1 MPGMVETSSA
11 AAASPNPMKAAA
23 AAAGST
29 KSKYQK
35 EVDDLVVVF
44 NNQKG
49 DKAVR
54 VKAIEEIVHLCNCAD
69 PEPFEPYLVKDALPA
84 LLDAVSDKQRD
95 VQKAAEP
102 AIDAVR
108 GLICPH
114 AVAFATN
121 VLLKAACGGGK
132 WQTKASALKV
142 LKEMATTHPTQLSRC
157 MPVIV
162 PVVQELIWDTK
173 PEVSQAAKDVMKEA
187 LDAIDNKDLEPFVPK
202 LMGAMTNPEEVPECI
217 HALAATT
224 FVQTVD
230 SASLSIIVPLLLRGL
245 ALRPVAIK
253 RQCAVIV
260 ENMSKL
266 VEEAIEA
273 APFTGTLLPAL
284 ARCKEEVSDPEAR
297 AVAGRAHDHM
307 ARIAEKVEKALLVQT
322 SNEKGVEK
330 AIQEMIAGVGGVV
343 TPENEESIH
352 YLSSVIR
359 SLIKDR
365 NFEEAEWKTHLTPYL
380 YVFCDQ
386 PESAAVAAVDL
397 LEKCKVNTVDVNA
410 KEEEDE
416 EGEDLCNCKFSL
428 AYGSKIL
435 LHNTELRLKRG
446 KRYGLLG
453 PNDSGKTT
461 LMRAISNEQVDGFP
475 PRSEVHTVFVEAD
488 IQGEMSHLC
497 CIDYILADESIK
509 ACGATKEDV
518 ARVMESVG
526 FTPQM
531 QNNGV
536 TTLSGGWRMKL
547 ALARAMIQKADI
559 LLLDE
564 PTNHLDVINVAW
576 VQNYLNSLTNVT
588 CIMVSHDSGLLDKCC
603 THILQIENLKLHVHK
618 GNLSAFVAKVPSAKS
633 YFEIKPTKYTMN
645 FPQPGYLEGVKNKSK
660 VLMKMTD
667 VTFTY
672 PGNDKPTISNITVA
686 VSLSSRVAC
695 VGVNGAGKSTMI
707 KLLTGQLEP
716 SSGEVWKFPNTR
728 VAYLAQHAFHHIE
741 QHLTKTPNEYI
752 QWRYAGGQDKEG
764 LDKVT
769 LKISEEEEKAL
780 KKEFI
785 ISYDDEKGNLKKE
798 KRIILRLA
806 GGRKESGKKG
816 EFEYEVQFENL
827 PHDKNLFVKASD
839 LEERGYS
846 KHMKIVDAKV
856 EAGQFGFGRALTK
869 ANVEKHLEDVG
880 LEKEYATH
888 HRIAALSG
896 GQKVKVVLA
905 AAMWMQPHILILDEP
920 TNYLDRDALGAL
932 SGAIREFGGGVVMI
946 THNNDFCSQLCPE
959 TWVLENGL
967 LNCKGDVAWMSKQ
980 VEKVEFNTK
989 KLSNKEKKAR
999 EKRRAFA
1006 KANGLP
1012 LSDSEEDD

>member
-1 MPGMVETSSA
+1 MAVVC
-11 AAASPNPMKAAA
+11 
-23 AAAGST
+23 
-29 KSKYQK
+29 KYQK
-35 EVDDLVVVF
+35 EVDDLIAIFV
-44 NNQKG
+44 
-49 DKAVR
+49 DPKAHELTAR
-54 VKAIEEIVHLCNCAD
+54 VKAIEEIGHLCNCAD

-84 LLDAVSDKQRD
+84 LLDACSDKNKDIQS
-95 VQKAAEP
+95 AASAACLE
-102 AIDAVR
+102 VNK
-108 GLICPH
+108 LICPH
-114 AVAFATN
+114 AASFATR
-121 VLLKAACGGGK
+121 VMLDKMKSSK
-132 WQTKASALKV
+132 WQTKENACNNLRALT
-142 LKEMATTHPTQLSRC
+142 MQHPIHVARC
-157 MPVIV
+157 LPEIV
-162 PVVQELIWDTK
+162 PVIQELIWDTK
-173 PEVSQAAKDVMKEA
+173 QEVVKACKSLLQEA
-187 LDAIDNKDLEPFVPK
+187 LTAIDNKDVEPFVPK
-202 LMGAMTNPEEVPECI
+202 LISAMANPDEVPECI

-230 SASLSIIVPLLLRGL
+230 SAALSIIVPLLLRGL

-284 ARCKEEVSDPEAR
+284 ARAKDEVSDPEAR
-297 AVAGRAHDHM
+297 AVCGRAHDHM
-307 ARIAEKVEKALLVQT
+307 SRIAEKVEKALALQL
-322 SNEKGVEK
+322 SNEKGVET
-330 AIQEMIAGVGGVV
+330 AIGEMIKGVGGSV

-352 YLSSVIR
+352 YLSSVVR
-359 SLIKDR
+359 SLVKDR
-365 NFEEAEWKTHLTPYL
+365 NFEETEWKTHLTPYL
-380 YVFCDQ
+380 YVFCKE
-386 PESAAVAAVDL
+386 PEEASCAAVDL
-397 LEKCKVNTVDVNA
+397 LEKCKVATVDVGGN
-410 KEEEDE
+410 DDDDD

-435 LHNTELRLKRG
+435 LHNTKLRLKRG

-461 LMRAISNEQVDGFP
+461 LMRAISNEQVEGFP

-488 IQGEMSHLC
+488 IQGEMSHLS
-497 CIDYILADESIK
+497 CIDYILADEAIK
-509 ACGATKEDV
+509 HCGATKEDV

-686 VSLSSRVAC
+686 VSLASRV
-695 VGVNGAGKSTMI
+695 
-707 KLLTGQLEP
+707 
-716 SSGEVWKFPNTR
+716 
-728 VAYLAQHAFHHIE
+728 

-780 KKEFI
+780 KREYI
-785 ISYDDEKGNLKKE
+785 LSYDDEKGNLKKE
-798 KRIILRLA
+798 KRMILRLA

-827 PHDKNLFVKASD
+827 PHDKNLYVKASD
-839 LEERGYS
+839 LEERGYA

-880 LEKEYATH
+880 LEKEYGTH

-980 VEKVEFNTK
+980 VEKVEFKQIDELTDAMGNKVQVKQKSTK

-1006 KANGLP
+1006 KENGLP
-1012 LSDSEEDD
+1012 LSDSEEED

>member
-695 VGVNGAGKSTMI
+695 VGVNGAGNMRSTT
-707 KLLTGQLEP
+707 L
-716 SSGEVWKFPNTR
+716 SST
-728 VAYLAQHAFHHIE
+728 
-741 QHLTKTPNEYI
+741 
-752 QWRYAGGQDKEG
+752 
-764 LDKVT
+764 
-769 LKISEEEEKAL
+769 
-780 KKEFI
+780 
-785 ISYDDEKGNLKKE
+785 
-798 KRIILRLA
+798 
-806 GGRKESGKKG
+806 
-816 EFEYEVQFENL
+816 
-827 PHDKNLFVKASD
+827 
-839 LEERGYS
+839 
-846 KHMKIVDAKV
+846 
-856 EAGQFGFGRALTK
+856 
-869 ANVEKHLEDVG
+869 
-880 LEKEYATH
+880 
-888 HRIAALSG
+888 
-896 GQKVKVVLA
+896 
-905 AAMWMQPHILILDEP
+905 
-920 TNYLDRDALGAL
+920 
-932 SGAIREFGGGVVMI
+932 
-946 THNNDFCSQLCPE
+946 
-959 TWVLENGL
+959 
-967 LNCKGDVAWMSKQ
+967 
-980 VEKVEFNTK
+980 
-989 KLSNKEKKAR
+989 
-999 EKRRAFA
+999 
-1006 KANGLP
+1006 
-1012 LSDSEEDD
+1012 